1 MFLLVGKPDLSL
13 LTCINKGFFI
23 NKTSIPATSCLR
35 FKIQTSRKTEHGVKS
50 GEYFLGCEILYEA
63 LRLFPGFTIG
73 KGWRGAWVRNYNRKR
88 FEPGWLPGEIQSAG
102 P

>member
-1 MFLLVGKPDLSL
+1 MQNRAHSITFLLVGKPDLSL

-63 LRLFPGFTIG
+63 LRLFPRI
-73 KGWRGAWVRNYNRKR
+73 YNWKR
-88 FEPGWLPGEIQSAG
+88 LDRRLGEELQ
-102 P
+102 